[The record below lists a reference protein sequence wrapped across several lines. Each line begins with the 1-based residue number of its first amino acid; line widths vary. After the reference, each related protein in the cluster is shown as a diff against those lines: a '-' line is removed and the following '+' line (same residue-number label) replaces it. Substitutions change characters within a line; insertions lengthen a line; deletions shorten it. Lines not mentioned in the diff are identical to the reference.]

1 MKKLSLILLALLL
14 CLSTAC
20 AQTLPAKD
28 PAPVDT
34 SEPSAAPT
42 AEPTAEPT
50 VEPTAEPT
58 AEPIPEE
65 TMPLGAVSGTEYTNE
80 YFGLKLT
87 LPSTSWIFYNQEQ
100 LNALNGSTQAILE
113 KADLDAFLEKAGSLI
128 IASGS
133 DLTTGNSCTLSMTP
147 SAGVGALMT
156 PALLKLSMENAVEP
170 LRQSFVSMGYTVDS
184 VQVETA
190 QLMGKPFPVSIFP
203 PPPTAA
209 ASLRLLL
216 WYPEPI
222 ICCPSP
228 WPPSEKIFPTAFW
241 IWSHPWTD
249 IYR

>member
-34 SEPSAAPT
+34 SEPSAAPA

-133 DLTTGNSCTLSMTP
+133 DLTTGNSCTLSLTP

-190 QLMGKPFPVSIFP
+190 QLMGKTVPCIHLSASANGSSLFETIVMVPGTDYLLSISMA
-203 PPPTAA
+203 TVGENLSD
-209 ASLRLLL
+209 SLLDMVTSL
-216 WYPEPI
+216 
-222 ICCPSP
+222 
-228 WPPSEKIFPTAFW
+228 
-241 IWSHPWTD
+241 D
-249 IYR
+249 